1 MHGRVSELSVWL
13 KEWNCDTEAET
24 FIPNILSLIWSWSL
38 GWISETHTSSW
49 IFLLRLRQRT
59 ALNLGLFLVLCC
71 HSHAFTNSLIN
82 LCSRNSLIMLSVAS
96 CFLQSGHVERQR
108 DDAVSPVAV
117 VHGFSDAS
125 RLNWSSL
132 KKKLVSLVCLYVNF
146 WSSTSGPLY
155 FTGI

>member
-1 MHGRVSELSVWL
+1 MLMISARACLWALGVIKRMKLRHWSWKFYSQHS
-13 KEWNCDTEAET
+13 
-24 FIPNILSLIWSWSL
+24 PSLIWSWSL

-108 DDAVSPVAV
+108 DGAVSPVAV
-117 VHGFSDAS
+117 VHGFSDAF
-125 RLNWSSL
+125 RFNWSSL
-132 KKKLVSLVCLYVNF
+132 KKNWFLLCVCM
-146 WSSTSGPLY
+146 
-155 FTGI
+155 